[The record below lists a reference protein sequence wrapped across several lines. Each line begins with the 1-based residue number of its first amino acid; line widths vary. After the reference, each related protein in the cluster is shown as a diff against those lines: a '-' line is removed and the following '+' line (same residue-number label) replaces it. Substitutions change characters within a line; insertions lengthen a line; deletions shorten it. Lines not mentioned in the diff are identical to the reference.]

1 MLAWNL
7 DDKVSKPRTKPL
19 IMSHHCLFELM
30 LPVFY
35 FSTTDTKD
43 ISSHKLLE
51 GERNKRERERE
62 RERENKLKSVNKYD
76 ITSITPHYTDLS
88 IGPFI

>member
-1 MLAWNL
+1 
-7 DDKVSKPRTKPL
+7 
-19 IMSHHCLFELM
+19 MSQHCLFELM

-51 GERNKRERERE
+51 SERKKIERERERE
-62 RERENKLKSVNKYD
+62 RERNKLKSVNKHD
-76 ITSITPHYTDLS
+76 ITGITPHHTDLS
-88 IGPFI
+88 IGLLI

>member
-1 MLAWNL
+1 
-7 DDKVSKPRTKPL
+7 
-19 IMSHHCLFELM
+19 MSQHCLFELM

-51 GERNKRERERE
+51 GERNKIERERERE
-62 RERENKLKSVNKYD
+62 REREIN
-76 ITSITPHYTDLS
+76 
-88 IGPFI
+88 

>member
-1 MLAWNL
+1 
-7 DDKVSKPRTKPL
+7 
-19 IMSHHCLFELM
+19 MSQHCLFELM

-51 GERNKRERERE
+51 GERNKIERERERE
-62 RERENKLKSVNKYD
+62 RERNKLKSVNKHD
-76 ITSITPHYTDLS
+76 ITGITPHHTDLS
-88 IGPFI
+88 IGLLI